1 MFIEKDEILSNS
13 RYSEQL
19 ENLDVSKF
27 DELISRAD
35 NYIITRTH
43 FDYSKT
49 ENPIIRQSLKTITW
63 RLVDYLFYCDT
74 EVDMGNAFDGV
85 ASESIGDYS
94 YSLKTDS
101 DIGIGLTGD
110 DELDMLLDSL
120 TVGNKHPTFFSI
132 SGPTRRGVKRGGR
145 HVF

>member
-13 RYSEQL
+13 RYSEKLKKL
-19 ENLDVSKF
+19 EDTKF

-35 NYIITRTH
+35 NYIIMRTH

-49 ENPIIRQSLKTITW
+49 KNILIQQSLRTITW

-74 EVDMGNAFDGV
+74 EVDMENAFDGI

-120 TVGNKHPTFFSI
+120 TVGNKQPTFFSI